1 MRNPNRCISSGDE
14 FDWPGEEELG
24 LEPPGARVGPGP
36 GARVGPG
43 PGAVHT
49 AQVVDEAPTVEVAAS
64 EVSLT
69 GGQGSSAEGRHA
81 CEELCSTESVF
92 GHLAITYLHYSSLKD
107 GARLSDPVLHLALH
121 QVYVEYAANC
131 GEAVHIFP
139 SAFYSCL
146 SGQQVSTGGE
156 EERREREAGL
166 TLEEVRHRRVAR
178 WTRNVTLMDKTLI
191 IFPIF
196 LADTEHWLL
205 AVAVQGAEPLVMML
219 DSKGARRWE
228 EAEVLAAYLEEE
240 RRVRGDQELAYWT
253 RNIEVP
259 RQGDHYNSGIFLI
272 MFVENILSDPDTF
285 IARAREDS
293 LANWFDTSV
302 VAGQRRRWREEVERL
317 AGRQGRRVRPCCP
330 SPTSGS
336 G

>member
-1 MRNPNRCISSGDE
+1 M
-14 FDWPGEEELG
+14 
-24 LEPPGARVGPGP
+24 
-36 GARVGPG
+36 
-43 PGAVHT
+43 
-49 AQVVDEAPTVEVAAS
+49 
-64 EVSLT
+64 
-69 GGQGSSAEGRHA
+69 
-81 CEELCSTESVF
+81 
-92 GHLAITYLHYSSLKD
+92 
-107 GARLSDPVLHLALH
+107 
-121 QVYVEYAANC
+121 
-131 GEAVHIFP
+131 
-139 SAFYSCL
+139 
-146 SGQQVSTGGE
+146 QVSVWLAQDLGDVEMKKIIGRILKAKKARNV
-156 EERREREAGL
+156 ERREREAGL

-191 IFPIF
+191 IFPIY

-302 VAGQRRRWREEVERL
+302 VAGQRRRWRLE
-317 AGRQGRRVRPCCP
+317 Q
-330 SPTSGS
+330 
-336 G
+336 

>member
-14 FDWPGEEELG
+14 FGWPGEEELG
-24 LEPPGARVGPGP
+24 LEPP

-121 QVYVEYAANC
+121 QVYAEYAANC

-146 SGQQVSTGGE
+146 SGQQVSTG
-156 EERREREAGL
+156 AL
-166 TLEEVRHRRVAR
+166 WCSSV
-178 WTRNVTLMDKTLI
+178 
-191 IFPIF
+191 
-196 LADTEHWLL
+196 
-205 AVAVQGAEPLVMML
+205 
-219 DSKGARRWE
+219 KG
-228 EAEVLAAYLEEE
+228 
-240 RRVRGDQELAYWT
+240 GG
-253 RNIEVP
+253 N
-259 RQGDHYNSGIFLI
+259 
-272 MFVENILSDPDTF
+272 
-285 IARAREDS
+285 
-293 LANWFDTSV
+293 
-302 VAGQRRRWREEVERL
+302 
-317 AGRQGRRVRPCCP
+317 
-330 SPTSGS
+330 
-336 G
+336 